1 MNATTVISTDKAPA
15 AIGPYS
21 QAISTGSLIFTSGQL
36 PLKPGSKD
44 ISDNIKDQARAS
56 LTNVRAI
63 LEAAGSSLQKVV
75 KTTVYLT
82 GISDFAS
89 VNEIY
94 AEFFSTPFPAR
105 SCFAVKALPLGAR
118 VEIEVIASV

>member
-82 GISDFAS
+82 DISDFAS

-94 AEFFSTPFPAR
+94 AEFLSAPFPAR

>member
-1 MNATTVISTDKAPA
+1 MKKIIATTNAPA

-75 KTTVYLT
+75 KTTVYLPT
-82 GISDFAS
+82 S
-89 VNEIY
+89 VILRPSTKYMRN
-94 AEFFSTPFPAR
+94 FFPRLFRPEA
-105 SCFAVKALPLGAR
+105 ALPSRPCPLGP
-118 VEIEVIASV
+118 EWK

>member
-1 MNATTVISTDKAPA
+1 MNATTVIATDKAPA

-44 ISDNIKDQARAS
+44 MSDNIKDQARAS
-56 LTNVRAI
+56 LANVRAI
-63 LEAAGSSLQKVV
+63 LEEAGSSLQQVV
-75 KTTVYLT
+75 KTTVYLAD
-82 GISDFAS
+82 ISDFAS
-89 VNEIY
+89 VNEVY
-94 AEFFSTPFPAR
+94 AEFFSAPFPAR

-118 VEIEVIASV
+118 VEIEVIACV

>member
-36 PLKPGSKD
+36 TLKPGSKD

-82 GISDFAS
+82 DISDFAS

-94 AEFFSTPFPAR
+94 AEFFSAPFPAR

>member
-1 MNATTVISTDKAPA
+1 MNATTVIATDKAPA

-44 ISDNIKDQARAS
+44 MSGNIKDQARAS
-56 LTNVRAI
+56 LANVRAI
-63 LEAAGSSLQKVV
+63 LEEAGSSLQQVV
-75 KTTVYLT
+75 KTTVYLAD
-82 GISDFAS
+82 GCDFAS
-89 VNEIY
+89 VTEVY
-94 AEFFSTPFPAR
+94 AEFFSAPFPAR

-118 VEIEVIASV
+118 VEIEVIACV